1 MLLGD
6 ALAGVPGRGRQTTPR
21 HGSAGASRGS
31 TLNQTTIAA
40 RLRAAGS
47 VFAEDEATLIVEAAA
62 STDEVVTMVERRL
75 SGLPLEQ
82 VLGWAGFCGLRI
94 VVEPGVFV
102 PRRRTALLV
111 DQTLAILEAARE
123 PVVVDLCCGTGAV
136 AAAVHHV
143 RADVELHASDIE
155 PRAVH
160 CARRNL
166 ASIGSVHEGDLT
178 DALPDELAGRV
189 DVIVVN
195 APYVPSDEIA
205 LMPPEARDHE
215 PRVALDGGADG
226 VDVHRR
232 VAEQAPRWL
241 RPGGHLVIETSRR
254 QASLTLDAMTALGFE
269 ARVERPDG
277 LDATAVVG
285 RSRR

>member
-1 MLLGD
+1 M
-6 ALAGVPGRGRQTTPR
+6 
-21 HGSAGASRGS
+21 
-31 TLNQTTIAA
+31 A
-40 RLRAAGS
+40 RLRAAGC
-47 VFAEDEATLIVEAAA
+47 VFAEDEAALMVVA
-62 STDEVVTMVERRL
+62 SASPAELETMVTQRV

-82 VLGWAGFCGLRI
+82 VLGWAEFCGLRI

-102 PRRRTALLV
+102 PRRRTGLLV
-111 DQTLAILEAARE
+111 EQTITLVDGVRH

-143 RADVELHASDIE
+143 RADIELHATDLE
-155 PRAVH
+155 ARAVR

-166 ASIGSVHEGDLT
+166 DGIGTVHEGDLT

-205 LMPPEARDHE
+205 MMPPEARDHE

-226 VDVHRR
+226 VDIHRR
-232 VAEQAPRWL
+232 IAEQAPPWL
-241 RPGGHLVIETSRR
+241 RSDGHLIVETSRR
-254 QASLTLDAMTALGFE
+254 QAPLTVEAMTRHGFDS
-269 ARVERPDG
+269 RLVHSDD

-285 RSRR
+285 RKMG

>member
-1 MLLGD
+1 M
-6 ALAGVPGRGRQTTPR
+6 
-21 HGSAGASRGS
+21 
-31 TLNQTTIAA
+31 
-40 RLRAAGS
+40 
-47 VFAEDEATLIVEAAA
+47 FAEDEATLIVEAAA
-62 STDEVVTMVERRL
+62 STDELESMVERRV
-75 SGLPLEQ
+75 SGIPLEQ
-82 VLGWAGFCGLRI
+82 VLGWAEFCGLRI

-102 PRRRTALLV
+102 PRRRTGLLV
-111 DQTLAILEAARE
+111 DQTLALLEGIRD

-136 AAAVHHV
+136 AAAVHHT
-143 RADVELHASDIE
+143 RDDAELHASDIE

-166 ASIGSVHEGDLT
+166 AGVGTVHEGDLT
-178 DALPDELAGRV
+178 DALPDELAGGV

-205 LMPPEARDHE
+205 MMPPEARDHE

-226 VDVHRR
+226 VDTHRR

-241 RPGGHLVIETSRR
+241 HPGGHLIIETSRR
-254 QASLTLDAMTALGFE
+254 QASLTLDAMTARGFA
-269 ARVERPDG
+269 ARVERSDD

-285 RSRR
+285 RL

>member
-1 MLLGD
+1 VLLGD
-6 ALAGVPGRGRQTTPR
+6 APR
-21 HGSAGASRGS
+21 HGSAGASRGR
-31 TLNQTTIAA
+31 TLSQAAIAA

-62 STDEVVTMVERRL
+62 STAELETMVERRV

-82 VLGWAGFCGLRI
+82 VLGWAEFCGLRI

-111 DQTLAILEAARE
+111 DQTLGVLQGLRE

-136 AAAVHHV
+136 GAAVHQS
-143 RADVELHASDIE
+143 RSDVELYASDIE

-166 ASIGSVHEGDLT
+166 AGIGSVHEGDLT

-205 LMPPEARDHE
+205 MMPPEARDHE

-226 VDVHRR
+226 VDIHRR

-241 RPGGHLVIETSRR
+241 RSGGHLIIETSRR
-254 QASLTLDAMTALGFE
+254 QAALTLEAMTAQGFE
-269 ARVERPDG
+269 ARVERSDD

-285 RSRR
+285 RL

>member
-1 MLLGD
+1 MWRAVLLGD
-6 ALAGVPGRGRQTTPR
+6 APR
-21 HGSAGASRGS
+21 HGSAGASLGS
-31 TLNQTTIAA
+31 PLNQASIAD

-47 VFAEDEATLIVEAAA
+47 VFAEDEATLIVEAAT
-62 STDEVVTMVERRL
+62 STDELETMVERRL
-75 SGLPLEQ
+75 TGLPLEQ
-82 VLGWAGFCGLRI
+82 VLGWAEFCGLRI

-102 PRRRTALLV
+102 PRRRTKLLV
-111 DQTLAILEAARE
+111 DQTLAVLDGCRE

-136 AAAVHHV
+136 AAAVHRA
-143 RADVELHASDIE
+143 RADVKLHASDIE

-166 ASIGSVHEGDLT
+166 AGIGSVHEGDLT
-178 DALPDELAGRV
+178 DPLPDDLAGRV

-205 LMPPEARDHE
+205 MMPPEARDHE

-226 VDVHRR
+226 VDIHRR
-232 VAEQAPRWL
+232 VTVQAPRWL
-241 RPGGHLVIETSRR
+241 RPGGHLIIETSRR
-254 QASLTLDAMTALGFE
+254 QASLTLDAMTAQRFE
-269 ARVERPDG
+269 AWLECSDD

-285 RSRR
+285 RL